1 MIRSVAES
9 PWRNIRYQLLTVL
22 CGTFFQGKSD
32 KFTLTVLAIHESQT
46 NEKLLLQQTENH
58 TGLETLLS
66 VVYTGNRCLESGKF
80 YRVFNIAGIDC
91 MIGKVITKLYVRQT
105 NTF

>member
-1 MIRSVAES
+1 VSRSITES

-22 CGTFFQGKSD
+22 CGTVLQGKNEYA
-32 KFTLTVLAIHESQT
+32 TLTVPAIHESQT
-46 NEKLLLQQTENH
+46 AETSLLQQTENH

-91 MIGKVITKLYVRQT
+91 MIGKVITELYVRQT